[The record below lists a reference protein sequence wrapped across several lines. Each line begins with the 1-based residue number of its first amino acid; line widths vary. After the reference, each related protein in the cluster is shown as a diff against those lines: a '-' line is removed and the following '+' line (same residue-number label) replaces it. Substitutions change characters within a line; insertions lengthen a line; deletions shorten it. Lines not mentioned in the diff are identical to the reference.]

1 MASIRLFS
9 FLILFILVLLGEY
22 SSANT
27 QGTDESHGLQPA
39 RKRLAKFKEAVDAA
53 PAAVEA
59 RETKLKWGLDKKMVT
74 VEGAK
79 ISDYQSN
86 GKNSHKWLT
95 GFTAF
100 AADYHVPKSHPP
112 KHN

>member
-1 MASIRLFS
+1 MCTNGS
-9 FLILFILVLLGEY
+9 
-22 SSANT
+22 
-27 QGTDESHGLQPA
+27 QGVQPA
-39 RKRLAKFKEAVDAA
+39 RKKLAKFKEFNGFNMVKSNMSCQEAVDAA

-79 ISDYQSN
+79 ISDYQPN